1 MCQDQVYEDYLRLR
15 LIKKFFEI
23 PGDCLCSYDDLR
35 VECSSIS
42 ETSTFYF
49 MNTRIASFD
58 KRRCILNCKPLS
70 VRLTS
75 DVHYSKDHLDDFGVC
90 LEVINDILFIGARDY
105 LIK

>member
-1 MCQDQVYEDYLRLR
+1 MCQDQAYEKYLRLR

-23 PGDCLCSYDDLR
+23 PGDCSCTFDDFR
-35 VECSSIS
+35 VECCSIS
-42 ETSTFYF
+42 ETSVFYF

-70 VRLTS
+70 VRFTS
-75 DVHYSKDHLDDFGVC
+75 SVHYSKNQLDDFDFC